1 MSENEA
7 NRLAKKGQ
15 WGGDEGVDI
24 EHTGDSDVDSRG

>member
-7 NRLAKKGQ
+7 DRLAKKGQ

-24 EHTGDSDVDSRG
+24 EHTDGSDVDPRS